1 MGNYLEETKK
11 SIWFFLDNALST
23 GEIKPADFKG
33 IDELER
39 YIDYYVGSYD
49 ICTSD
54 TETARKM
61 INEYPREVETA
72 LNQSMTETTEIFD
85 AFRDGEDL
93 NVYFD
98 RLTRMYYFT
107 AALSSVL
114 EERDDIKEAIAA
126 AHFTPII

>member
-1 MGNYLEETKK
+1 METYLEATKK

-23 GEIKPADFKG
+23 GEINPADFKD
-33 IDELER
+33 IDELGHF
-39 YIDYYVGSYD
+39 IDYYVGSYD
-49 ICTSD
+49 MCTSD

-61 INEYPREVETA
+61 VNEYPREVETA
-72 LNQSMTETTEIFD
+72 LNQTMTEPTEIFD

-107 AALSSVL
+107 TALSSVL
-114 EERDDIKEAIAA
+114 AERDDIKQAIAA
-126 AHFTPII
+126 AHFIPTI